1 MACREPPTFSV
12 PNSGNEIKQADSMSS
27 LLSSF
32 HTLYRTLNHLFL
44 HEIINQ
50 IRRTHPGHKLITYTT
65 AQIIQSLL
73 TFYEIP
79 FTSTMFLP
87 DKKLLYL
94 RFIGASGTLCHLVLD

>member
-1 MACREPPTFSV
+1 MACREPPMFSV
-12 PNSGNEIKQADSMSS
+12 PNSGNEIKQADSMSF
-27 LLSSF
+27 LLFSF
-32 HTLYRTLNHLFL
+32 HTLFRTLNHPSL
-44 HEIINQ
+44 HKIIKQ
-50 IRRTHPGHKLITYTT
+50 MIHTELGHKLMIHST